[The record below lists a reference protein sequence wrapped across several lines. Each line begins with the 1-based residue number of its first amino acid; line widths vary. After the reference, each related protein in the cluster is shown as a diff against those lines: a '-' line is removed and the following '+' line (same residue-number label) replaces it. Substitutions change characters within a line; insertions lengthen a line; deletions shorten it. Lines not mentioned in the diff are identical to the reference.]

1 MLIKP
6 IMTKSFNN
14 YYVEKISAII
24 ESEIGER
31 QNLIFVLLGQTAL
44 WHSLLP
50 RSNIADS
57 NHLISEN
64 KHHSFSKDWW
74 IQMQNTLALAKDYH
88 LISYAQLCYLQAY
101 AGDTPLPFE
110 DRIIVIEDNLRQLF
124 PLDEADYIQ
133 TSGQDNIDCRPAD
146 LPLHHIEQ
154 CVLNQKYYYSTRRP
168 TNNFKVIP
176 LFQEEIEVEVIKNK
190 QKDGGAYNLSFDNF
204 ALDLLINDH
213 INQPIFGTT
222 TTITYYE
229 KQFQN
234 NRLLSDL
241 KKWNA
246 VLNQF
251 AGKLQYIAI
260 AQIEEDSPIREVT
273 TQLLKQHWGMDATF
287 RALFI
292 YKNPDHTNEVISIS
306 QGNIVETIITAYENS
321 KAQKVNRDVFLT
333 APTGAG
339 KSLIFQ
345 LPAFHISNQGD
356 VTIVISPLIA
366 LMKDQV
372 ESIITERK
380 FEKAAYI
387 NGELS
392 FLERERIIQ
401 QCQTGLIDILYMS
414 PELFLSYDI
423 TYFIGS
429 RKIGLLAI
437 DEAHLI
443 TTWGRD
449 FRVDYWF
456 LGEHLRKL
464 REVNQQHFTIVAV
477 TATAVFGGTNDMVF
491 DSINSLHLKNPH
503 LYIGQVKREDITF
516 VFQNYPAFEKKIE
529 ANKLEQTISFSKQIH
544 ELQLKALVYTPYT
557 KQIHS
562 IIETLNQGFSTI
574 GIGYHGGM
582 TSENKNFALGQ
593 FKANK
598 RKIMFCTKAFGMGVD
613 IPDVDMVYHHAPSGL
628 FSDYIQEVGR
638 AARNQDLKGF
648 AVINY
653 HPDDLLYTKTLHKM
667 SAITPYQIQ
676 LVLRKIL
683 LAYHSSGKQ
692 NNLLLSTE
700 DFEYIFDKG
709 HDVQQ
714 KMLTSLMFLEKNYL
728 LEQGFPVLTARPKKR
743 FITGYAK
750 LNDAHLAKLSH
761 LYPNTFELISSR
773 KNSEHIIEF
782 DIEKFWKHYGQKQ
795 NLENLKLAFYNNM
808 ILQEDG
814 ISLEPQL
821 KIMFERAR
829 GSFEDQS
836 RKLQAIFH
844 AIQQALQSFE
854 GFFTANQFEYKL
866 KELIADRQMVVKI
879 SNLLFTTYISNSYGN
894 RHRASNVF
902 LRKRTF
908 GDELKYLNNPTT
920 SKTTLARLMTRFN
933 NLFKDHGNRRSSRFC
948 TQKNI
953 NSDSYVKLGNFL
965 ETLGLA
971 TFEIKG
977 GDKTMVHIRIN
988 APKYLEVDNNNLE
1001 YSNQLLVDT
1010 TERQE
1015 TSYVL
1020 FNHFFQNDWT
1030 NQKRWAFIENYFLG
1044 EPLTSLITPYTPTE
1058 TNKVDLES
1066 RLKKMAHREKS
1077 IVEDCIGVESVPV
1090 SSVEITDN
1098 NLHIF
1103 AATKESVLEQRKL
1116 LSIQTENEIR
1126 TMRVS
1131 EWLMHDPVSLDKERI
1146 KVGFKLEGKTYQIL
1160 NSKLRTHHFDYYRD
1174 TLRLQM
1180 YITFPKYSTSV
1191 KALLPY
1197 TDKPVEFYKWWCDN
1211 PDRVTLNFKEKLILF
1226 EKVNGI
1232 NPKTLKNEHR
1242 KMIGGK

>member
-1 MLIKP
+1 M
-6 IMTKSFNN
+6 KSFNK
-14 YYVEKISAII
+14 YYAEKISAII
-24 ESEIGER
+24 ESKIAER
-31 QNLIFVLLGQTAL
+31 QNLIFVLLGQTSL

-50 RSNIADS
+50 CANIADS
-57 NHLISEN
+57 SHLRNEN
-64 KHHSFSKDWW
+64 KHYSFSKDWYV
-74 IQMQNTLALAKDYH
+74 QMQNTLALAKDYH
-88 LISYAQLCYLQAY
+88 LISYAQFCYLQDY

-110 DRIIVIEDNLRQLF
+110 DRIVVIQDNLRQLF
-124 PLDEADYIQ
+124 PLDKEDYIP
-133 TSGQDNIDCRPAD
+133 TSSQDNIDSRPAD

-154 CVLNQKYYYSTRRP
+154 CTLNQKHYYLTRRP

-176 LFQEEIEVEVIKNK
+176 LFQEETEVEESGLEDQN
-190 QKDGGAYNLSFDNF
+190 AYNLSFDNF

-213 INQPIFGTT
+213 IHQSAFGGTT
-222 TTITYYE
+222 KITYYE

-251 AGKLQYIAI
+251 GGQLQYIAI
-260 AQIEEDSPIREVT
+260 SQIEEDSPIREVT
-273 TQLLKQHWGMDATF
+273 TQLLKRHWGSEATF
-287 RALFI
+287 RNLFI
-292 YKNPDHTNEVISIS
+292 YKNPDRTNEVIPIS
-306 QGNIVETIITAYENS
+306 QGHIVETIITAYENS
-321 KAQKVNRDVFLT
+321 KEKQVIRDVFLT

-372 ESIITERK
+372 ETIVKERN
-380 FEKAAYI
+380 FEKIAYI

-392 FLERERIIQ
+392 FSERESIIQ

-464 REVNQQHFTIVAV
+464 REVNLQRFTIVAV

-491 DSINSLHLKNPH
+491 DSINSLHLNNPH
-503 LYIGQVKREDITF
+503 LYIGQAKRENITF
-516 VFQNYPAFEKKIE
+516 VFQNYSAFEKKTE
-529 ANKLEQTISFSKQIH
+529 ANKLEQTVSFSKQIH
-544 ELQLKALVYTPYT
+544 ELQLKTLVYTPYT
-557 KQIHS
+557 KQIS
-562 IIETLNQGFSTI
+562 NIIETLNQGFSTI
-574 GIGYHGGM
+574 ATGYHGGM
-582 TSENKNFALGQ
+582 TNENKNFALGQ
-593 FKANK
+593 FKTSK

-638 AARNQDLKGF
+638 AARNPDLNGF

-653 HPDDLLYTKTLHKM
+653 HPDDLLYAKTLHKM
-667 SAITPYQIQ
+667 SAIPPYQIQ

-683 LAYHSSGKQ
+683 LAYHSNDKQ

-709 HDVQQ
+709 QDFQQ
-714 KMLTSLMFLEKNYL
+714 KMLTSLMFLEKNYI
-728 LEQGFPVLTARPKKR
+728 LEQGFPVFTARPKKR

-750 LNDAHLAKLSH
+750 LEDEQLEKLAHF
-761 LYPNTFELISSR
+761 YPDTYELISSR
-773 KNSEHIIEF
+773 KNGEHIIEF
-782 DIEKFWKHYGQKQ
+782 DIEKFWNHYGQKQ
-795 NLENLKLAFYNNM
+795 SFENLKLAFYNNT
-808 ILQEDG
+808 IFQEDK

-821 KIMFERAR
+821 KITFERAG
-829 GSFEDQS
+829 GSFDGQS
-836 RKLQAIFH
+836 RKLQTIFH
-844 AIQQALQSFE
+844 TIQQVLESFD

-866 KELIADRQMVVKI
+866 KELIADQWMVPKI
-879 SNLLFTTYISNSYGN
+879 SNLLFTAYINNSYGN
-894 RHRASNVF
+894 RHRIPNVF

-908 GDELKYLNNPTT
+908 GNEVKYLNDPVM
-920 SKTTLARLMTRFN
+920 SKTTFLRLTTRFN
-933 NLFKDHGNRRSSRFC
+933 NLFKNSGNRRSSRFC

-965 ETLGLA
+965 ETLGIA

-988 APKYLEVDNNNLE
+988 APRYLEVDNNSPE
-1001 YSNQLLVDT
+1001 YNNRLLADS

-1015 TSYVL
+1015 TSYAL
-1020 FNHFFQNDWT
+1020 FNHFFQNDWS
-1030 NQKRWAFIENYFLG
+1030 NQKRWEFIENYFLG
-1044 EPLTSLITPYTPTE
+1044 ESIANLLTPYPPTDA
-1058 TNKVDLES
+1058 NKSDLKS
-1066 RLKKMAHREKS
+1066 RLKKLLPQEKS
-1077 IVEDCIGVESVPV
+1077 VVEDCNTTESVPV
-1090 SSVEITDN
+1090 STAEVTDS

-1103 AATKESVLEQRKL
+1103 TAIKDSVLEQSKL
-1116 LSIQTENEIR
+1116 LTIQTEEEIR

-1131 EWLMHDPVSLDKERI
+1131 EWLMYDPVILDKERI
-1146 KVGFKLEGKTYQIL
+1146 KVGFKLEGRAYQIL
-1160 NSKLRTHHFDYYRD
+1160 NSKLRAHHFDYYRD
-1174 TLRLQM
+1174 ILRLQM
-1180 YITFPKYSTSV
+1180 HIDFPKYSTSV

-1211 PDRVTLNFKEKLILF
+1211 PDQVTLNFREKLMLF
-1226 EKVNGI
+1226 EKVNSKH
-1232 NPKTLKNEHR
+1232 PRTLKSEHK